1 MKLRN
6 LLAGAFVV
14 GLGAAAGPAGAQPET
29 AASVDFERLQAPAQ
43 TLEVAHVNSPPMCD
57 IRPLPTF
64 ASASLQPGLVVSGLT
79 PCWDPRY
86 ERAPLWG

>member
-14 GLGAAAGPAGAQPET
+14 GLGVAAGPAAAQSET
-29 AASVDFERLQAPAQ
+29 AESVDLERLQAPAQ
-43 TLEVAHVNSPPMCD
+43 TIEVADANFRPMCD
-57 IRPLPTF
+57 VRPPPTF

-79 PCWDPRY
+79 PCWDPRV
-86 ERAPLWG
+86 ERPPLWG